1 MEDINDLNGRDLYGE
16 IISAHLEQRSK
27 GREPDSFARL
37 CPAEASS
44 ARYHYYF
51 SGGAH
56 LTENRQM
63 AIRRTP
69 QVQIAYFI

>member
-1 MEDINDLNGRDLYGE
+1 MKDINDLNGRDLYGE

-37 CPAEASS
+37 CPAEASA
-44 ARYHYYF
+44 ARYYYSF

-56 LTENRQM
+56 LTENRRM

-69 QVQIAYFI
+69 QVQTAYLI

>member
-27 GREPDSFARL
+27 GKEPDSFARF
-37 CPAEASS
+37 CPSEASGTI
-44 ARYHYYF
+44 YYSSF

-56 LTENRQM
+56 LMENRQM

-69 QVQIAYFI
+69 QVQTAYLI